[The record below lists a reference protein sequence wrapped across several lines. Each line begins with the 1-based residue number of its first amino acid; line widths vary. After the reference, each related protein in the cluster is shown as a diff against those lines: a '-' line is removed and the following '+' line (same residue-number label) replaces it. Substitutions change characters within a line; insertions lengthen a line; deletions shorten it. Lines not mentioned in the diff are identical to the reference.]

1 MDISVLAEAR
11 RVLARVAKACKR
23 AASLAIALA
32 LLGCGGDEAIAPDLV
47 AENDRGVALM
57 GRYEY
62 AAAEQVF
69 AAVVERAPHW
79 LDARVNLAIAT
90 LNRQQEGDEQLALDI
105 LAQVLAQDAAHLRAL
120 YTSAVLHLYLG
131 DAAQAAAK
139 FRQTVLADPE
149 DAYAA
154 YFLGQSLLQQGDH
167 AGAAEWLLKSAELAP
182 YLRSAYW
189 AGSQALRRLGR
200 DDDAAA
206 LLADYQR
213 FEDSPAAL
221 LAGFSYARMG
231 PKASALATT
240 PTAPTPDALPPGVL
254 FGAPVAVADATGS
267 ARRVSALA
275 LADIDGDGATN
286 LVAVADNAP
295 VVFGN
300 MPDGGASAPQA
311 ALWTDHPLAGTAP
324 ASALFMGDMDN
335 DGRIDAVL
343 CAETGARLVR
353 QEESGGWSAATQLGA
368 LACRGGAVFD
378 ADHDGDLDVFTVGAE
393 GNALYS
399 NNRDGSY
406 RELAEQMGLRGGN
419 GRQALVVDLDGDRDL
434 DIVAINQAPPHDV
447 WQNDRLWQ
455 YQPFAGL
462 DDLRNTPLAAAAA
475 ADADADGRREIYG
488 AGTDGAIFR
497 WRRDGAGWRREDV
510 AEGGGSGIVQLDLA
524 DFDGDGGPDLLRVR
538 SDGFA
543 VIDPRSGRILA
554 EHAVDGIAGAVAAT
568 LDASR
573 GPGVLAAT
581 ANGVSLWPPGP
592 GRHRFLALALSGR
605 NEAAEM
611 RSNASGIGTVVEV
624 RAGGSWTVLDVL
636 DTHSG
641 PSQSVQ
647 PLGVG
652 LRGYDKADFVELTWP
667 DGVTQTE
674 LALVAGERHAIVE
687 TQRQLASCPVFFAW
701 DGERYRFVSDVL
713 GGAALGYLA
722 APGVYAEPRPV
733 ESHLLTANALAPKDG
748 AYRIKLAEPMEE
760 NAYLDAA
767 RLTVYD
773 LPPGWSM
780 VLDERLAVAGETA
793 SGRPI
798 YFREAQAPATVTT
811 RDGADATALAL
822 ALDRRAVAPGPL
834 DGRFIGMLAE
844 TQIWTM
850 TFAAPLP
857 ETDAVLVADAWVE
870 FPYSQTAFAAWQ
882 AGRRYEAPTLEAR
895 GGDGRW
901 RVIASEFGYPG
912 GMPRTMAL
920 PLPQLP
926 AGTTAL
932 RLKSNIEIYWDR
944 LRVVREE
951 PLQATVRTLTPNIA
965 RVARPGF
972 PKRSTGAQRLP
983 HYDYHDRAPY
993 DDAKVPSGFYTAWG
1007 DALPL
1012 VEDVDGALAII
1023 GSGEEVHLEFPA
1035 APPPPADATRY
1046 FAVRFHGWAKDMDL
1060 YTKDGDTV
1068 GPLPV
1073 LPGLDDAALARRD
1086 ALHARHNV
1094 RWQGGL

>member
-1 MDISVLAEAR
+1 MNIWKEAR
-11 RVLARVAKACKR
+11 RLVVARLAKACSS
-23 AASLAIALA
+23 AALVVVALA
-32 LLGCGGDEAIAPDLV
+32 GCAGDEAIAPELV
-47 AENDRGVALM
+47 AQNDHGVALM

-62 AAAEQVF
+62 AAAEQTF
-69 AAVVERAPHW
+69 ATVVDRAPHW

-105 LAQVLAQDAAHLRAL
+105 LAQVLAEDAAHLRAL

-131 DAAQAAAK
+131 DAAQATAK
-139 FRQTVLADPE
+139 FRQTALADPD

-200 DDDAAA
+200 DEDAAA

-213 FEDSPAAL
+213 FEDNPAAL

-231 PKASALATT
+231 PKASALAVT
-240 PTAPTPDALPPGVL
+240 PTAPTPDPLPPGAL
-254 FGAPVAVADATGS
+254 FGAPVAVGMGS
-267 ARRVSALA
+267 EPLALPALRAPA
-275 LADIDGDGATN
+275 LADIDGDGA
-286 LVAVADNAP
+286 VDAMAVAEDAL
-295 VVFGN
+295 VVFRN
-300 MPDGGASAPQA
+300 VADAHVSLPADPRHS
-311 ALWTDHPLAGTAP
+311 HPLAGLGP
-324 ASALFMGDMDN
+324 VSAVLLGDMDN
-335 DGRIDAVL
+335 SGRIDIVL
-343 CAETGARLVR
+343 CAETGTRLTR
-353 QEESGGWSAATQLGA
+353 QEEGGSWSSAALLGA
-368 LACRGGAVFD
+368 RPCRSGAVFD

-399 NNRDGSY
+399 DNRDGSY
-406 RELAEQMGLRGGN
+406 RELAEEMGLRGGS

-434 DIVAINQAPPHDV
+434 DILVINQAPPHDV
-447 WQNDRLWQ
+447 WMNDRMWQ

-462 DDLRNTPLAAAAA
+462 EDLQRTPLAAVTA

-488 AGTDGAIFR
+488 AGPGGAILR
-497 WRRDGAGWRREDV
+497 WRRNGAGWQREEV
-510 AEGGGSGIVQLDLA
+510 AAGNGSGIVQLDVA

-543 VIDPRSGRILA
+543 VIDPRLGRILA
-554 EHAVDGIAGAVAAT
+554 EHAADGIASAVAAT
-568 LDASR
+568 LDAGR
-573 GPGVLAAT
+573 GPSVLAAT
-581 ANGVSLWPPGP
+581 ADGMTLWPPGP
-592 GRHRFLALALSGR
+592 GRHGFLALTLSGR

-611 RSNASGIGTVVEV
+611 RSNASGIGTVAEV
-624 RAGGSWTVLDVL
+624 RVAGRWTVLDVL
-636 DTHSG
+636 DAHSG
-641 PSQSVQ
+641 PSQSAQ
-647 PLGVG
+647 PLAVG
-652 LRGYDKADFVELTWP
+652 LGGYDAADFVELTWP

-674 LALVAGERHAIVE
+674 LALAAGERHAIVE
-687 TQRQLASCPVFFAW
+687 TQRELASCPVFFAW

-722 APGVYAEPRPV
+722 APGVYTTPRPV
-733 ESHLLTANALAPKDG
+733 ESYLLGADALAPKDG

-780 VLDERLAVAGETA
+780 ALDERLAVGGEIA

-798 YFREAQAPATVTT
+798 YFREAQGPATVTT
-811 RDGADATALAL
+811 RDGADATEFAI
-822 ALDRRAVAPGPL
+822 ALDRRAVPPGPR
-834 DGRFIGMLAE
+834 DGRFIGLLTD
-844 TQIWTM
+844 TQILTM
-850 TFAAPLP
+850 TFETPLP
-857 ETDAVLVADAWVE
+857 ETNAVLVADAWVE

-901 RVIASEFGYPG
+901 QTIAAEFGYPG

-920 PLPQLP
+920 PLPRLP

-951 PLQATVRTLTPNIA
+951 PLEATVRTLTPNVG
-965 RVARPGF
+965 RVARSGF
-972 PKRSTGAQRLP
+972 PKRTTGAQRLP
-983 HYDYHDRAPY
+983 HYDYETRATY
-993 DDAKVPSGFYTAWG
+993 DDAKVPRGFYTAWG

-1012 VEDVDGALAII
+1012 VADVDGALAII

-1035 APPPPADATRY
+1035 VPPPAENATRY
-1046 FAVRFHGWAKDMDL
+1046 FEVRFHGWAKDMDL

-1073 LPGLDDAALARRD
+1073 LPGLDEAALARRD
-1086 ALHARHNV
+1086 ALHARYNL

>member
-1 MDISVLAEAR
+1 MDISKEAR
-11 RVLARVAKACKR
+11 RPVVARLAKAWPR
-23 AASLAIALA
+23 SAALLVVALA
-32 LLGCGGDEAIAPDLV
+32 LAGCAGDETIAPELI
-47 AENDRGVALM
+47 AQNDHGVALM

-62 AAAEQVF
+62 AAAEQTF
-69 AAVVERAPHW
+69 AAVVDQVPHW

-105 LAQVLAQDAAHLRAL
+105 LAQVLGEDAAHLRAL

-131 DAAQAAAK
+131 DAAQATAK
-139 FRQTVLADPE
+139 FRQTALADPD

-200 DDDAAA
+200 DDEAAA

-213 FEDSPAAL
+213 FEDNPAAL

-231 PKASALATT
+231 PKASALAVT
-240 PTAPTPDALPPGVL
+240 PTAPTPDPLPPGAL
-254 FGAPVAVADATGS
+254 FGAPAAVGAGS
-267 ARRVSALA
+267 EPFAPTLRALS
-275 LADIDGDGATN
+275 LTDIDGDGATD
-286 LVAVADNAP
+286 VMAVAEDAL
-295 VVFGN
+295 VVFRN
-300 MPDGGASAPQA
+300 VVDAHASPP
-311 ALWTDHPLAGTAP
+311 TDPRHSHPLAGLGP
-324 ASALFMGDMDN
+324 ASAVLLGDMDN
-335 DGRIDAVL
+335 NGRTDVVL
-343 CAETGARLVR
+343 CAETGARLTR
-353 QEESGGWSAATQLGA
+353 QEEGGSWSRAALLGA
-368 LACRGGAVFD
+368 LPCRSGAVFD
-378 ADHDGDLDVFTVGAE
+378 ADHDGDLDVFTVGPE

-406 RELAEQMGLRGGN
+406 RELAGEMGLRGGN
-419 GRQALVVDLDGDRDL
+419 SRQALVVDLDGDRDL
-434 DIVAINQAPPHDV
+434 DILAINQAVPHDV
-447 WQNDRLWQ
+447 WMNDRMWQ

-462 DDLRNTPLAAAAA
+462 EDLQRTPLAAVAAT
-475 ADADADGRREIYG
+475 DADADGRREIYG
-488 AGTDGAIFR
+488 AGPDGAILR
-497 WRRDGAGWRREDV
+497 WSRDGADWQREEV
-510 AEGGGSGIVQLDLA
+510 ATGSGSGIVQLDVA
-524 DFDGDGGPDLLRVR
+524 DYDGDGGPDLLRVR
-538 SDGFA
+538 SDGFT
-543 VIDPRSGRILA
+543 VIDPRSGQTLA
-554 EHAVDGIAGAVAAT
+554 EHAADGIASAMAAT
-568 LDASR
+568 LDAGR
-573 GPGVLAAT
+573 GPSVLAAT
-581 ANGVSLWPPGP
+581 ANGMTLWPPGP
-592 GRHRFLALALSGR
+592 GRHGFLALALSGR

-611 RSNASGIGTVVEV
+611 RSNASGIGAVAEV
-624 RAGGSWTVLDVL
+624 RVAGRWTVLDVL

-641 PSQSVQ
+641 PSQSAQ
-647 PLGVG
+647 PLAVG
-652 LRGYDKADFVELTWP
+652 LGGYDEADFVELTWP

-674 LALVAGERHAIVE
+674 LALAAGERHAIVE

-722 APGVYAEPRPV
+722 APGVYTTPRPV
-733 ESHLLTANALAPKDG
+733 ESYLLEADALVAKDG

-780 VLDERLAVAGETA
+780 ALDERLAVAGETA

-798 YFREAQAPATVTT
+798 YFREAQTPATVTT
-811 RDGADATALAL
+811 RDGADVTQFAL
-822 ALDRRAVAPGPL
+822 ALDRRAVPPGPR
-834 DGRFIGMLAE
+834 DGRFIGLLTD
-844 TQIWTM
+844 TQNLTM
-850 TFAAPLP
+850 TFETPLP
-857 ETDAVLVADAWVE
+857 ETNAVLVADAWVE

-895 GGDGRW
+895 GGDGHW
-901 RVIASEFGYPG
+901 QTIAAEFGYPG
-912 GMPRTMAL
+912 GMPRIMAL
-920 PLPQLP
+920 PLPALP

-951 PLQATVRTLTPNIA
+951 PLEATVQTLAPNVG
-965 RVARPGF
+965 RVARRGF
-972 PKRSTGAQRLP
+972 PKRTTGAQRLP
-983 HYDYHDRAPY
+983 HYDYENRATY
-993 DDAKVPSGFYTAWG
+993 DDAKVPRGFYTAWG

-1012 VEDVDGALAII
+1012 VADVDGALAII

-1035 APPPPADATRY
+1035 VAPPAENATRY

-1086 ALHARHNV
+1086 ALHARYNL